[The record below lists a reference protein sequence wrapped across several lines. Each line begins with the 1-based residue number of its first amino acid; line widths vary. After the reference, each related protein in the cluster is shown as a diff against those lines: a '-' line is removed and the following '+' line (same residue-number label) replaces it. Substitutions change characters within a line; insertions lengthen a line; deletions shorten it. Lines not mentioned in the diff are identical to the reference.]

1 MNTYTI
7 PVIPGDGIGPEV
19 IAEGRKVLD
28 VAADACGFK
37 INWREL
43 PYGAD
48 YYIKHGEILPESAL
62 RGIAAAKAVYF
73 GACGDPRVEPGI
85 LERGLVIAIRNYC
98 DQFVNLRPVR
108 LLKGVQGPLRE
119 RQPKDIDLV
128 VVRENTEDFYVATG
142 ARLINGHSEH
152 RHRISRHLYQ
162 LQFEVSAESNATE
175 GAYQVG
181 VVTREGIRR
190 VLVYAFELAS
200 RRRGL
205 VTSVDK
211 ANVLTEI
218 YGLWRDEFARV
229 AADFPDI
236 RTEQL
241 LVDAAAMMMIRNPEK
256 FDVLVT
262 PNMFGDILS
271 EIGAAIQGGLGFSP
285 AGNINPGV
293 SGMFEP
299 IHGSAPPLAG
309 LGEANPIASIWAGA
323 MMLEFLGEVDAA
335 TLVVSAIEKVIE
347 RQLVLTPDM
356 GGKSTTSQVGDEI
369 AGQLKNI
376 AVSSA
381 SMKMKT

>member
-7 PVIPGDGIGPEV
+7 PVIPGDGIGREV

-28 VAADACGFK
+28 VASDACGFS

-48 YYIKHGEILPESAL
+48 YYLEHGEILPESAL
-62 RGIAAAKAVYF
+62 REIAKAKAVYF

-108 LLKGVQGPLRE
+108 LLKGVQGPLRDK
-119 RQPKDIDLV
+119 QPKDIDLV

-142 ARLINGHSEH
+142 ARLVTGHSKH
-152 RHRISRHLYQ
+152 RHRISRHLYE
-162 LQFEVSAESNATE
+162 LQFEVSVESNATE

-181 VVTREGIRR
+181 IVTREGIRR
-190 VLVYAFELAS
+190 VLVYAFELA
-200 RRRGL
+200 RLRRGL

-211 ANVLTEI
+211 ANVLTEV

-241 LVDAAAMMMIRNPEK
+241 LVDAAAMMMIRNPER

-285 AGNINPGV
+285 AGNLNPGV

-299 IHGSAPPLAG
+299 IHGSAPQLAG
-309 LGEANPIASIWAGA
+309 LGQANPIASIWAGA
-323 MMLEFLGEVDAA
+323 MMLEFLGEVGAA
-335 TLVVSAIEKVIE
+335 KLVVSAIEKVIE
-347 RQLVLTPDM
+347 GQLVLTPDM
-356 GGKSTTSQVGDEI
+356 GGESTTSQVGDEI
-369 AGQLKNI
+369 AGRLKNM